1 MSTSKTTTTTT
12 QQATTFPQQGTT
24 QTDESSNPQQGQ
36 GVTSTDVKKNVGRTP
51 PTVKDIRKLFVGGL
65 PSNVNDQLFREF
77 FEFFGEVSDSIV
89 MIDRETGHSRGFGFV
104 TFREEETAYK
114 VLGGKENSINTIGI
128 FGKLCEVKVSIPKQH
143 SSSSSGNSSNR
154 RNNKSSSS
162 SGSNSRNQESYG
174 SSTNNDAVMSHE
186 MGASFSHHGVQ
197 DGYIE
202 NYQYGNYMMANGTYM
217 PLPPPYPH
225 HYDMMGYNPAMNH
238 PANYNYH
245 LPPPHFQPSGSY
257 YTVQSPP
264 PFSHNGGNPH
274 TLAPVPQQQQQPHPM
289 PPFMNSGY
297 PVNTNYS
304 GVAQDQAVVSSSS
317 SYDQNYPPGPPM
329 TYPDQQMSQQL
340 PTTGVAPPPP
350 SVPHVQYPNNTMLY
364 PTSNPAASHGIM
376 VVPPNNYVHHPIPY
390 NVVQGAGAGT
400 GAVDTNN
407 NNNNDN
413 NESSHSPCSYPE
425 EISNVTECEDL
436 DQEKNNE

>member
-1 MSTSKTTTTTT
+1 ML
-12 QQATTFPQQGTT
+12 
-24 QTDESSNPQQGQ
+24 N
-36 GVTSTDVKKNVGRTP
+36 NR
-51 PTVKDIRKLFVGGL
+51 
-65 PSNVNDQLFREF
+65 
-77 FEFFGEVSDSIV
+77 
-89 MIDRETGHSRGFGFV
+89 TGHSRGFGFV

-114 VLGGKENSINTIGI
+114 VLGGKGNSINTVEI

-143 SSSSSGNSSNR
+143 SSSSSSGNSSNR
-154 RNNKSSSS
+154 RNNKSASSS
-162 SGSNSRNQESYG
+162 RGSNNRNQETNYG
-174 SSTNNDAVMSHE
+174 SFTNNDAVMSHE
-186 MGASFSHHGVQ
+186 MGASFPHHGVQ

-217 PLPPPYPH
+217 PPPPPYPH
-225 HYDMMGYNPAMNH
+225 HYDMMGYNPTMNH

-257 YTVQSPP
+257 YTMQSPP
-264 PFSHNGGNPH
+264 LPFSH
-274 TLAPVPQQQQQPHPM
+274 QQQQQPHPM
-289 PPFMNSGY
+289 PPFMNNGY

-317 SYDQNYPPGPPM
+317 SYDQNYPRGPPM

-340 PTTGVAPPPP
+340 PNASGAGGPPPP
-350 SVPHVQYPNNTMLY
+350 SVPHAQYPNNTMLY
-364 PTSNPAASHGIM
+364 PTSYPAASYHGTV

-390 NVVQGAGAGT
+390 NVVQGAGAGGEGKGAGE

-407 NNNNDN
+407 NNNNKNNN
-413 NESSHSPCSYPE
+413 NESAHSPCSYPE